1 MINNILNKE
10 QLTQQDI
17 VSLLKTEGDDRQELF
32 NFAAKVKEA
41 YVQNKVYLRGLIEFS
56 NICGKDCYYCGIR
69 RSNTKVKRYDLSEN
83 DILNA
88 AYYAYKNNYGSIVM
102 QSGELKSDKFTK
114 RITRLLEKIREF
126 SNGELRVTLSCG
138 EQSLE
143 VFKEWFDAGADR
155 YLLRIEAS
163 NKELYQKLHPHDML
177 HSYDLRLQAIKDLR
191 KANYQVGTGVMIGLP
206 YQTYEDLADDLLWM
220 QSIDIDM
227 VGMGPYLEHHDTP
240 LYDVKDLLLP
250 KEERFDLSLKMI
262 AILRIMMKDIN
273 IAASTAMQTI
283 HPLGREK
290 AIAVGANVFMPN
302 ITPCYVRGEYKLY
315 EDKPCTDESP
325 EDCRACVENRI
336 ASVGNDV
343 AYGEKGDS
351 FHYVRRKRET

>member
-1 MINNILNKE
+1 MITNILNKA

-17 VSLLKTEGDDRQELF
+17 VSLLKSKGEDRQELF
-32 NFAAKVKEA
+32 DFAAKVKET

-69 RSNTKVKRYDLSEN
+69 RSNPKVKRYDLSEN

-138 EQSLE
+138 EQSYE
-143 VFKEWFDAGADR
+143 VYKEWFDAGADR

-163 NKELYQKLHPHDML
+163 NKELYQKLHPNDML

-191 KANYQVGTGVMIGLP
+191 KANYQVGSGVMIGLP
-206 YQTYEDLADDLLWM
+206 YQTYENLADDLLWL

-250 KEERFDLSLKMI
+250 KEDRFDLSLKMI

-336 ASVGNDV
+336 ASVSNDV
-343 AYGEKGDS
+343 AYGEQGDS
-351 FHYVRRKRET
+351 FHYVRRKT